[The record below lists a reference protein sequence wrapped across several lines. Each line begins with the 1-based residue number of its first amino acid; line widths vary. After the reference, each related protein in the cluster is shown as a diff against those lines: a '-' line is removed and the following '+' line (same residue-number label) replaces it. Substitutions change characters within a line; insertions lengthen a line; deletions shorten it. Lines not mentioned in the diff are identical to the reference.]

1 MTFDFC
7 ESDPISNQQTASLEY
22 IFLFWK
28 AIFKNIIFFVAFIL
42 IRPSLT
48 LGKYDYVS
56 LMGNSKQLT
65 FQMISYSAEKIKDKL
80 RTLRGF

>member
-7 ESDPISNQQTASLEY
+7 ESDPISNQKTASLEY

-28 AIFKNIIFFVAFIL
+28 SIFKNIFFVAFIL

-48 LGKYDYVS
+48 LGKYD
-56 LMGNSKQLT
+56 
-65 FQMISYSAEKIKDKL
+65 
-80 RTLRGF
+80 

>member
-7 ESDPISNQQTASLEY
+7 ESDPISNQKTASLEY

-48 LGKYDYVS
+48 LGKYD
-56 LMGNSKQLT
+56 
-65 FQMISYSAEKIKDKL
+65 
-80 RTLRGF
+80 